1 MWVSCEQ
8 EIIGLKIIKKNKIK
22 KVIEISDEIA
32 DGKEIL
38 LEIPQNIC
46 IYYGTFGKTYR
57 MWRNLVMES
66 LMKYLSE

>member
-1 MWVSCEQ
+1 
-8 EIIGLKIIKKNKIK
+8 LKIIKKNKIK

-57 MWRNLVMES
+57 M
-66 LMKYLSE
+66 